1 MPTLFNIKKFD
12 DRMKLKNPEKAI
24 LGDKL
29 ERYCLNFQ
37 HSLGKH
43 KALIFQKRLGITLT
57 NKKILEDA
65 LLTAV
70 RECEAMLYKQDSFG
84 IHYDIKLFLETE
96 FGSSWLLSSWI
107 IRFEEDFPRLT
118 NVYPVDK

>member
-1 MPTLFNIKKFD
+1 MRLP
-12 DRMKLKNPEKAI
+12 NPEIAI

-43 KALIFQKRLGITLT
+43 KALIFRKRLGITLT
-57 NKKILEDA
+57 NKKILEEA
-65 LLTAV
+65 LLKALW
-70 RECEAMLYKQDSFG
+70 ENEAILYKEDSFG
-84 IHYDIKLFLETE
+84 SHYDVKFFLETE

-107 IRFEEDFPRLT
+107 IRCQEDFPRLT

>member
-1 MPTLFNIKKFD
+1 
-12 DRMKLKNPEKAI
+12 MKLPNPEKAI

-43 KALIFQKRLGITLT
+43 KALIFQKRLGITLS
-57 NKKILEDA
+57 NKNILEEA
-65 LLTAV
+65 LLKALK
-70 RECEAMLYKQDSFG
+70 ENDAIIYKTDSFG
-84 IHYDIKLFLETE
+84 IHYDVKFFLKTET
-96 FGSSWLLSSWI
+96 GSSLVLSSWI